1 MEVKYSKQAYKYW
14 KKLHRPKREQIE
26 RAINNIPKGDIKKL
40 KGNSGDYRLRVDD
53 YGVRFYIDDDIIKV
67 IKIGP
72 RGDIYGN

>member
-1 MEVKYSKQAYKYW
+1 M
-14 KKLHRPKREQIE
+14 KLFIRVEEYGSPKPKREQIE
-26 RAINNIPKGDIKKL
+26 RAINNIPKGNIKKL

-53 YGVRFYIDDDIIKV
+53 YRVRFYIEDDIIKV

>member
-14 KKLHRPKREQIE
+14 KKLQRPKREQIE

-53 YGVRFYIDDDIIKV
+53 YRVRFYIEDDIIKV

>member
-1 MEVKYSKQAYKYW
+1 MEVRYPKQAYKYC

-26 RAINNIPKGDIKKL
+26 RAINNVPKGDIKKL
-40 KGNSGDYRLRVDD
+40 KGNSGDYCLRVDD
-53 YGVRFYIDDDIIKV
+53 YRVRFYIENDIIKV

>member
-1 MEVKYSKQAYKYW
+1 M
-14 KKLHRPKREQIE
+14 HRPKRDQIE

-53 YGVRFYIDDDIIKV
+53 YRVRFCIEDDIIKV